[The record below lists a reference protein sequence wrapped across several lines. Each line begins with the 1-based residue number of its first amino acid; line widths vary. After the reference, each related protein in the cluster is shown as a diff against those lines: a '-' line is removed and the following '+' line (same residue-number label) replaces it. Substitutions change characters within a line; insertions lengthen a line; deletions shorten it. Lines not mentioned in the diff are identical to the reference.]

1 MTRTQRVNCVNGS
14 VDRRCLGEMFASAA
28 FAGAFRFD
36 EPMSGHTTLRIG
48 GKADVFVVPSGVDS
62 LRYIV
67 LRARD
72 SELPVITLGGGSNVL
87 ILDGGIEGIVVS
99 LASISRV
106 AVDEEIADDEA
117 WITAGAG
124 AHLQG
129 LVRLAGERGYSGIE
143 GLAGIPGS
151 VGGAV
156 MGNAGSFG
164 YEIGNVIDSADIMD
178 RDGTVFSIASEDLAF
193 RYRASSIS
201 EGDIILGGKLRL
213 KRNDR
218 REVSEKINAFFV
230 EKRRRQPVRELSA
243 GCVFRNPEGAEA
255 GRLIDE
261 AGCKGL
267 HRGDVRVSGL
277 HANFFVNMGSGK
289 AADFLALMEDVKGRV
304 TKAFG
309 FELEPEIKIMGRE

>member
-1 MTRTQRVNCVNGS
+1 MTRSQQVNCMENF
-14 VDRRCLGEMFASAA
+14 VDRDRLREMFASAA
-28 FAGAFRFD
+28 FAGGVRFD

-48 GKADVFVVPSGVDS
+48 GKADVFAAPSGVES
-62 LRYIV
+62 LRYIL

-72 SELPVITLGGGSNVL
+72 SELPVIALGGGSNVL
-87 ILDGGIEGIVVS
+87 ILDDGIDGIVVS
-99 LASISRV
+99 LGAMNRV
-106 AVDEEIADDEA
+106 CVDAEIGDEA
-117 WITAGAG
+117 WVTAGAG
-124 AHLQG
+124 APLQG

-156 MGNAGSFG
+156 KGNAGSFG
-164 YEIGNVIDSADIMD
+164 CEIGNVIESADIMN
-178 RDGTVFSIASEDLAF
+178 RDGGVLSVASEDLRL

-201 EGDIILGGKLRL
+201 EVDIILGGKLRL
-213 KRNDR
+213 KRGER
-218 REVSEKINAFFV
+218 QEVSEKINAFFV
-230 EKRRRQPVRELSA
+230 EKRRRQPLGELSA
-243 GCVFRNPEGAEA
+243 GCVFRNPEGVEA

-267 HRGDVRVSGL
+267 RRGDVEVSGL
-277 HANFFVNMGSGK
+277 HANFFVNMGGGK
-289 AADFLALMEDVKGRV
+289 ASDFLALVDDVRARV